1 MTNPFIRG
9 VVIYFFLLLV
19 FRISGKRTLSQTTPF
34 EFVLLLII
42 GEATQQAMLG
52 DDFSLTNAIVLI
64 ATLTGLDQLLS
75 RLREKSVRFEDLMEG
90 VPLILVDDGKPL
102 EDRMKKARVDKEDVL
117 EAARKIHG
125 LERMEQIK
133 YAVLEKTGEIS
144 IIPVER

>member
-102 EDRMKKARVDKEDVL
+102 EARMKKARVDKEDVL